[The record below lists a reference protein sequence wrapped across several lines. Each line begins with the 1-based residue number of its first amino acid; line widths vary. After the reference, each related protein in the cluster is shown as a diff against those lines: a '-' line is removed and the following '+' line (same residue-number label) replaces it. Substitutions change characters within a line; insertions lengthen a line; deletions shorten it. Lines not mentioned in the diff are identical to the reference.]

1 VIEGAALRQ
10 AIQSG
15 ETEHRLPYIRSF
27 DVLAQYLVTLATGGG
42 FYPEEIL
49 EEVLGTYSFSS
60 MTSEEWMWVLNF
72 IVEGGQSLEAYDDFK
87 KVEVENGRLVVK
99 DRKIAL
105 RHRLGIGT
113 IVGDTALKVQFMGG
127 GFIGTIEE
135 YFISKLNPGDVFFF
149 GGHTVELVRIKD
161 MTVQVRKSR
170 KKTGIVASWMG
181 GRMPLSS
188 NLSNLLRQQM
198 HHLSK
203 GQVIH
208 PELEAMQPLI
218 AIQQER
224 SVVPRQD
231 QFLVEYFQTKE
242 GFHLLMYPYEGRFV
256 HEGMAALLAWR
267 IARIQPIS
275 FSIAMNDYGFELLSD
290 QPMDIESIID
300 SALFSTRH
308 LQQDILASINAAE
321 MARRKF
327 RDIAHISGL
336 IFKGYP
342 GRQKKDRHLQASAQL
357 FFQVFQDY
365 DPDNLLLRQAFE
377 EVMTF
382 QLEEQRLRNALD
394 RISKQELL
402 ITQPEK
408 PTPFSFPIIADR
420 LNREKLSSET
430 LEDRI
435 KKMQVAFG

>member
-1 VIEGAALRQ
+1 
-10 AIQSG
+10 
-15 ETEHRLPYIRSF
+15 
-27 DVLAQYLVTLATGGG
+27 
-42 FYPEEIL
+42 
-49 EEVLGTYSFSS
+49 
-60 MTSEEWMWVLNF
+60 
-72 IVEGGQSLEAYDDFK
+72 
-87 KVEVENGRLVVK
+87 
-99 DRKIAL
+99 
-105 RHRLGIGT
+105 
-113 IVGDTALKVQFMGG
+113 
-127 GFIGTIEE
+127 
-135 YFISKLNPGDVFFF
+135 
-149 GGHTVELVRIKD
+149 
-161 MTVQVRKSR
+161 
-170 KKTGIVASWMG
+170 
-181 GRMPLSS
+181 
-188 NLSNLLRQQM
+188 M
-198 HHLSK
+198 HHLNK
-203 GQVIH
+203 GQVLH

-290 QPMDIESIID
+290 QPMDIENIID

-327 RDIAHISGL
+327 RDIAHIAGL

-394 RISKQELL
+394 RISKQKLL
-402 ITQPEK
+402 ITQPQK